1 MKQPLS
7 NGTVLPPINFDINL
21 LNRLR
26 NQNIYLQRKLLY
38 YKISFRRKRMGL
50 K

>member
-26 NQNIYLQRKLLY
+26 NQNFVSDKEKFNANQW
-38 YKISFRRKRMGL
+38 
-50 K
+50 